1 MSALP
6 QTRLH
11 QALLVGRV
19 AQLHDNQHQRKQIK
33 TLPTT
38 GCCIALHVI
47 TFDLNSDSRLKRDAV
62 SIMQCL
68 EVS

>member
-1 MSALP
+1 
-6 QTRLH
+6 
-11 QALLVGRV
+11 VGRV